1 MSRVMIIGCGG
12 VASVAIA
19 KCCQNSDVF
28 TEIMIASRTKSKC
41 DAMKEKLQPTT
52 KTVITTAQVDADN
65 TEELIALINE
75 YKPDAVLNVALP
87 YQDLTIMDAC
97 LACGVNYIDTANYE
111 PEDTDDPQWRAIYE
125 KRCKEEGFSAYF
137 DYSWQWAYRKK
148 FEDAGLTYKPEMF
161 TVFKEENDQIWKK
174 IEQGILTMDDLPY
187 VRWQAILKKLGLEA
201 DGVAMEMLFRKCLFY
216 SAVPVEGAKEIL
228 DYLQGKYILCTA
240 SNGPYEQQIC
250 RLKKAD
256 MLKNFDH
263 CFVSEKIGVDKPDV
277 RFFQRCLEQLP
288 GIRAEECMIVGDSL
302 TADIAG
308 GQAAGMETC
317 WFCREKMEEAQ
328 LENVKRTHK
337 ADHVIRRLDEL
348 KDLL

>member
-1 MSRVMIIGCGG
+1 MIR
-12 VASVAIA
+12 A
-19 KCCQNSDVF
+19 VF
-28 TEIMIASRTKSKC
+28 MDI
-41 DAMKEKLQPTT
+41 
-52 KTVITTAQVDADN
+52 DN
-65 TEELIALINE
+65 TLLDF
-75 YKPDAVLNVALP
+75 DAAA
-87 YQDLTIMDAC
+87 Q
-97 LACGVNYIDTANYE
+97 
-111 PEDTDDPQWRAIYE
+111 
-125 KRCKEEGFSAYF
+125 EGMEHC
-137 DYSWQWAYRKK
+137 

-161 TVFKEENDQIWKK
+161 AVFKEENDQIWKK

-256 MLKNFDH
+256 MLKDLDH
-263 CFVSEKIGVDKPDV
+263 CFVS
-277 RFFQRCLEQLP
+277 
-288 GIRAEECMIVGDSL
+288 
-302 TADIAG
+302 DIAG

-317 WFCREKMEEAQ
+317 WFCREKMEEAE

-337 ADHVIRRLDEL
+337 ADHVIKHLDEL
-348 KDLL
+348 KNLL